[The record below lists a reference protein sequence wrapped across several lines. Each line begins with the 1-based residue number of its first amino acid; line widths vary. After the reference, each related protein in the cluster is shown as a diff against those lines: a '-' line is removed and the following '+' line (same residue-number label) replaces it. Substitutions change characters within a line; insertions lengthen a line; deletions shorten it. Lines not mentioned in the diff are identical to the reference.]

1 MILIHGIYTNMNYS
15 LENFLQNISSKKK
28 VLFLT
33 TSNRWEGSKE
43 IPKSTLLARSIKEK
57 ISDTTEVTILDV
69 PSLKIF
75 PCEGNVSGVDGN
87 NCGVKDS
94 ILKDTDKNPSGYHR
108 CWASL
113 NNPEDELWKISKEMF
128 ESDAVIFFIS
138 VRWGQANAFYQ
149 KLIERLN
156 WIENIHT
163 TLGEDNFISDIQ
175 AGCVV
180 VGQNW
185 NGESVLETQKQV
197 YEFYGFQ
204 VPDELSF
211 YWQYT
216 QDTLDETQESYKEAP
231 KAFVDEFDLSI
242 SSLKESLKRS
252 LRNLKRLFEF

>member
-1 MILIHGIYTNMNYS
+1 MSTQ
-15 LENFLQNISSKKK
+15 LENFIQNISSKKK

-43 IPKSTLLARSIKEK
+43 IAKSTLLARDIKEK
-57 ISDTTEVTILDV
+57 VSSTTDITILDI

-94 ILKDTDKNPSGYHR
+94 ILKDEEKNPSGYHR

-113 NNPEDELWKISKEMF
+113 NHSDDELWKVSKELF
-128 ESDAVIFFIS
+128 ESEVVIFFIS

-156 WIENIHT
+156 WIENRHT
-163 TLGEDNFISDIQ
+163 TLGEDNIVSNID
-175 AGCVV
+175 AGCVII
-180 VGQNW
+180 GQNW
-185 NGESVLETQKQV
+185 NGEQVLETQKQV
-197 YEFYGFQ
+197 YEFYGFN
-204 VPDELSF
+204 VPEETSF

-216 QDTLDETQESYKEAP
+216 QDILDETQESYKEAP
-231 KAFVDEFDLSI
+231 KASAKEFGISI
-242 SSLKESLKRS
+242 SLLKESLTKVFKG
-252 LRNLKRLFEF
+252 LKRLFDF

>member
-1 MILIHGIYTNMNYS
+1 MSTQ
-15 LENFLQNISSKKK
+15 LENFIQNISSKKK

-43 IPKSTLLARSIKEK
+43 IAKSTLLARDIKEK
-57 ISDTTEVTILDV
+57 VSSTTDVTILDI

-94 ILKDTDKNPSGYHR
+94 ILKDEEKNPSGYHR

-113 NNPEDELWKISKEMF
+113 NHSDDELWKVSKELF
-128 ESDAVIFFIS
+128 ESEVVIFFIS

-156 WIENIHT
+156 WIENIHM
-163 TLGEDNFISDIQ
+163 TLGEENFISDIQ

-180 VGQNW
+180 FGQNW
-185 NGESVLETQKQV
+185 NGENVLETQKQV
-197 YEFYGFQ
+197 YKFYGFEA
-204 VPDELSF
+204 PDELSF

-216 QDTLDETQESYKEAP
+216 QDILDETQESYKEAP
-231 KAFVDEFDLSI
+231 KAFAKEFGISI
-242 SSLKESLKRS
+242 SLLKESLTKVFKG
-252 LRNLKRLFEF
+252 LKRLFDF

>member
-1 MILIHGIYTNMNYS
+1 MSYR
-15 LENFLQNISSKKK
+15 LENFLEKISSKKK

-43 IPKSTLLARSIKEK
+43 VPKSTLLARSIKERV
-57 ISDTTEVTILDV
+57 SATTEVNIIDV
-69 PSLKIF
+69 PSLNIF

-87 NCGVKDS
+87 NCGIKDS
-94 ILKDTDKNPSGYHR
+94 LLKDSEKNPSGFHR

-113 NNPEDELWKISKEMF
+113 NHEEDELWKISKEMF
-128 ESDAVIFFIS
+128 ESEAVVFFIS

-156 WIENIHT
+156 WIENIHF
-163 TLGEDNFISDIQ
+163 TLGEDNFVSDIE

-185 NGESVLETQKQV
+185 NGENVLETQKQV

-216 QDTLDETQESYKEAP
+216 QDIMDETQESYEEAP
-231 KAFVDEFDLSI
+231 KAFVKEFDLSI
-242 SSLKESLKRS
+242 SSLKESLNKAFQG
-252 LRNLKRLFEF
+252 LKRLFDF